1 MLQLNFNSISESL
14 PGIKWQQLFNKHWP
28 AYKAWFESKGAV
40 NSPNL
45 ETAKAELKKYMPK
58 FLPTYNKLCEL
69 AGNDPVAARFLTG
82 YQPPA
87 YITGCSQVVWQNKPQ
102 LVRNYDY
109 HPSLCEGTLINSS
122 WNDKQVIAVGDCLW
136 GVVDGMNNSG
146 LVASLTFGGR
156 KVVGKGFGIPFIL
169 RYVLEFC
176 NNVEEASEMLQTI
189 PSHMAY
195 NVMVLDK
202 TGNYKMLQIAPDHK
216 PIVTDYKVS
225 TNHQGKIDWPAHAEF
240 SKTLEREKFLQNLL
254 KTDELSDEKIALA
267 FLKSP
272 LFNRQYKY
280 GFGTI
285 YTSVY
290 RPAEGYMELRWEDQK
305 LRQSFADFSEGQTLI
320 SYKDKIESYGM
331 QTSKDIPTSERP
343 ENVPQ
348 INKTQTDWV
357 SYGKAWATGEH
368 SQLTALVVSSIGNAM
383 GISGSPA
390 LQSVIDSMES
400 ETKKRGQIPWEMLAD
415 LWSNVGKG

>member
-14 PGIKWQQLFNKHWP
+14 PSTKWQQLFNKHWP
-28 AYKAWFESKGAV
+28 AYKAWFESKGTV
-40 NSPNL
+40 NNPDL
-45 ETAKAELKKYMPK
+45 KTAQAELKKYMPK
-58 FLPTYNKLCEL
+58 FLPTYKKLCEL
-69 AGNDPVAARFLTG
+69 AGNDDTAARFLTG

-87 YITGCSQVVWQNKPQ
+87 YITGCSQVVWQQEPQ

-109 HPSLCEGTLINSS
+109 HPNLCEGTLIKSE
-122 WNDKQVIAVGDCLW
+122 WNGKQVIAVGDCLW
-136 GVVDGMNNSG
+136 GVVDGMNSDG

-156 KVVGKGFGIPFIL
+156 KAVGKGFGIPFIL

-176 NNVEEASEMLQTI
+176 SNVEEASEMLQNI

-216 PIVTDYKVS
+216 PIVTDYKIS

-240 SKTLEREKFLQNLL
+240 SKTLEREKFLQELL
-254 KTDELSDEKIALA
+254 ETNELSDEKIALA

-272 LFNRQYKY
+272 LFNRQYKD

-290 RPAEGYMELRWEDQK
+290 RPAEGYMELRWEGQK

-320 SYKDKIESYGM
+320 SFSEKVQKEAVNYSTEPNTVTRPDN
-331 QTSKDIPTSERP
+331 IPQWE
-343 ENVPQ
+343 EN
-348 INKTQTDWV
+348 NYDWEA
-357 SYGKAWATGEH
+357 YGKTWIPRKH
-368 SQLTALVVSSIGNAM
+368 SELTKLVANSIGNAM
-383 GISGSPA
+383 GIAGSTA